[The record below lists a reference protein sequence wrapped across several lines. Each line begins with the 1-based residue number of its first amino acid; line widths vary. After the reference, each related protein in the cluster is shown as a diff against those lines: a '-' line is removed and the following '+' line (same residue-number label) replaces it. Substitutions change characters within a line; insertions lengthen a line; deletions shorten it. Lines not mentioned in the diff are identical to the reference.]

1 MSQLLSSSLFETDH
15 ERFEEIADIARG
27 ISSNN
32 WGAGIIGENIFRVV
46 SNFARKK
53 DIPLEILSYP
63 CNDDELWA
71 LTLKKKGTIFVC
83 INSELPVSKQIF
95 AAAHELYHI
104 YRYAENIEDFSA
116 NIASLLDS
124 HTADEC
130 AQSKED
136 VEANAFAALLL
147 MPELELRGYIS
158 LFGVSSETP
167 SVDDILTLMDSFGIP
182 YKAVVLRLYECNL
195 LSKPKAI
202 ELLNI
207 PSDRVVERSTLTGKA
222 KRWMVAN
229 RGVTSFGSLL
239 DSFQFN
245 RDKDFLTESRTAED
259 EAYLKALMQSFEAK

>member
-1 MSQLLSSSLFETDH
+1 MFETDP
-15 ERFEEIADIARG
+15 ERFKEITDLARSV
-27 ISSNN
+27 SSNN
-32 WGAGIIGENIFRVV
+32 WGSGIIGENIFQVV

-63 CNDDELWA
+63 CNDAELWA

-83 INSELPVSKQIF
+83 INSELPISKQIF

-104 YRYAENIEDFSA
+104 CRYVENIEDFST

-147 MPELELRGYIS
+147 MPELELKGYLS
-158 LFGVSSETP
+158 LFGVSSEAP
-167 SVDDILTLMDSFGIP
+167 SVDDILALMDSFGIP

-195 LSKPKAI
+195 LSKTKAI
-202 ELLNI
+202 ELLNY
-207 PSDRVVERSTLTGKA
+207 PSETVVERSRLTGKA
-222 KRWMVAN
+222 KRWIVAN
-229 RGVTSFGSLL
+229 RGITSFGSLL

-245 RDKDFLTESRTAED
+245 QDNDFLTDSRKTED